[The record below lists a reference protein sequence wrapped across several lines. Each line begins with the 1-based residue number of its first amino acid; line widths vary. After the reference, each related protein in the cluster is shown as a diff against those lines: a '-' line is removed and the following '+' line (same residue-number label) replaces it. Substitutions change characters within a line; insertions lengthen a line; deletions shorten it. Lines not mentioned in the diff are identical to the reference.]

1 MSQYLN
7 EKSENYACGMKRQR
21 NESTGSS
28 ADTSRDT
35 DETDASS
42 VQSVSPQVQDV
53 YYPCRPI
60 LRNKSISS
68 CLSDGSILQPT
79 FSVVG
84 DGATCRPRSNTES
97 RCLYKSPFM
106 SSWGWFVP
114 IDK

>member
-1 MSQYLN
+1 MSQYLI

-21 NESTGSS
+21 HESTGSS
-28 ADTSRDT
+28 ADSLGDS
-35 DETDASS
+35 DETEASS
-42 VQSVSPQVQDV
+42 VQSISPQVQDV
-53 YYPCRPI
+53 YFPCRPI

-79 FSVVG
+79 FSVIG
-84 DGATCRPRSNTES
+84 DGAINREKSNTES
-97 RCLYKSPFM
+97 RCLFKSPFM